1 MATTR
6 AENSAKGDST
16 ADEWVPPDPTYAC
29 SYATVVITV
38 KDRYALAVTPAEADS
53 AASAAGYLLSVAGAA
68 SLLRERAVGASPGAA
83 GRLRLA

>member
-16 ADEWVPPDPTYAC
+16 ADEWVPPDPAYGC

-38 KDRYALAVTPAEADS
+38 KSRYALAVTPAEADRAGVAARHLLNAAPR
-53 AASAAGYLLSVAGAA
+53 AASPRGGPSRELLGT
-68 SLLRERAVGASPGAA
+68 RT
-83 GRLRLA
+83 LRLA